1 MESFPDSLKCV
12 LVRPIHKK
20 VDPFDK
26 KNYRLVGILPLL
38 TKVYE
43 RVIYEQASNYFEP
56 FFNKILCGYRKAPS
70 RQHALFELLTSW
82 QTLLNRGKFVGS
94 ILMDFSKAYDCL
106 KHDLLL
112 SKRQAYSFS
121 EKV

>member
-1 MESFPDSLKCV
+1 M
-12 LVRPIHKK
+12 
-20 VDPFDK
+20 DPFDK
-26 KNYRLVGILPLL
+26 KAYRPVSILRLL
-38 TKVYE
+38 SKVYD
-43 RVIYEQASNYFEP
+43 RVIYEQVSNHFEP

-82 QTLLNRGKFVGS
+82 QTSLNRGEFVGC

-112 SKRQAYSFS
+112 AKLQAHCFS

>member
-1 MESFPDSLKCV
+1 MGSFPDSLKCV
-12 LVRPIHKK
+12 HVRPIHKN

-56 FFNKILCGYRKAPS
+56 FFNEILCGYRKAPS
-70 RQHALFELLTSW
+70 RQHALFELLVSW
-82 QTLLNRGKFVGS
+82 QTSLNRGEFVGS
-94 ILMDFSKAYDCL
+94 ILMDFSKAYRCL

-112 SKRQAYSFS
+112 STLQAYSFS